1 MSKRAPNRR
10 LVPGLLLLA
19 LIAAVWASLALETPL
34 PVERNEKP
42 PTIGQKNAAGDEE
55 RISPLP
61 RFDPLDDEVPFGF
74 GEVGLLPAVVEA
86 LGDSGCDIDDPFSTC
101 Q

>member
-10 LVPGLLLLA
+10 LVPGFLLLI
-19 LIAAVWASLALETPL
+19 LIAAVWASLALEAPL
-34 PVERNEKP
+34 PTVDNEELPAARLER
-42 PTIGQKNAAGDEE
+42 EE
-55 RISPLP
+55 PSRPAP
-61 RFDPLDDEVPFGF
+61 RREPLDGEVPLGF

-86 LGDSGCDIDDPFSTC
+86 LGDSNCDIDDPFSTC